1 MTASAADVSAVD
13 DGVYRTTFDPSARD
27 PCLAVVEA
35 IEAATDGELPVLAE
49 SIDPDTLTRLFGA
62 TASESWMLNFQH
74 GTLEVTVW
82 GTGRIHVDTGSI
94 GDAPGTV
101 ADTSPSD
108 PAGPSP

>member
-13 DGVYRTTFDPSARD
+13 DGVYRTTFDPSVRD

-49 SIDPDTLTRLFGA
+49 SIDPDTLVRLFES
-62 TASESWMLNFQH
+62 TASESWMMNFQH
-74 GTLEVTVW
+74 GTVEVTVW
-82 GTGRIHVDTGSI
+82 GTGRIHVDTGSV

-101 ADTSPSD
+101 DDASASSG
-108 PAGPSP
+108 AGPTS